1 MKLSKIFS
9 LLTSAVYVIAL
20 QSCSVTSNNAS
31 IPATSP
37 VVIRDEKIYL
47 AHVQQDS
54 NNRLVSLT
62 NYLQP
67 LFKDFKYET
76 EQNFTKK
83 VLYVQAE
90 AFLRLPAAKALQAVQ
105 NELKQQNL
113 ALKIFDAYRP
123 YSVTVEMWKIVPD
136 ERYAANPAKGS
147 GHNRGVAVDV
157 TLVDLS
163 TGKEIPM
170 PTEFDHLSE
179 KAHHNYM
186 QFDSTILRNR
196 SILRKV
202 MESHGFVALETEW
215 WHYYLAN
222 PTRFELLDFSFDQ
235 LRNLEKNFR

>member
-1 MKLSKIFS
+1 M
-9 LLTSAVYVIAL
+9 
-20 QSCSVTSNNAS
+20 
-31 IPATSP
+31 
-37 VVIRDEKIYL
+37 
-47 AHVQQDS
+47 
-54 NNRLVSLT
+54 
-62 NYLQP
+62 
-67 LFKDFKYET
+67 FKDFKYET